1 MKKNLLFNDLLEKI
15 QEENLAVQ
23 VDSRK
28 VEKNDIFVSLPI
40 LDRNAD
46 MLATQLGYMQHAAKQ
61 KALHILCEKDISL
74 HFSKK
79 FPQFQHLLLVVKDTR
94 IALGEIASI
103 LYKTKDNAFSLI
115 GVTGTNGKTTL
126 SYLIEYFFLAQ
137 EKKVGVIGTVSYRYP
152 NFSMQAPLT
161 TPDCL
166 FLHKIFHEMQEA
178 HTDYAIMEV
187 SSHALDQNRVAGLTF
202 DAAVFTNLTQD
213 HLDYHPNML
222 EYFNV
227 KAKLFDLASKKI
239 ANADDSYGV
248 ILLEK
253 HKNALAFTLN
263 NANVTNKT
271 LKGTILSSTP
281 SGLELKL
288 EYEDESFILHTP
300 LIGQHNA
307 SNILALIGLGIQ
319 YGYSLKDFSCL
330 DSFNGVSGRLERVP
344 NGQNIHAFVDYA
356 HTPDALVNVLKA
368 LKTAGFAKV
377 YTVFGCGGDRD
388 RTKRPIMAQAVS
400 ELSDVSI
407 LTSDNPRTE
416 EPERILDDV
425 EQGIDKAKVYYREA
439 DRKKAILLACDLI
452 SKEENINEIALLVA
466 GKGHEDYQII
476 GKEKFPFSDQEIIKN
491 LEAKK

>member
-1 MKKNLLFNDLLEKI
+1 MKKNFLFADLLEKI
-15 QEENLAVQ
+15 QDEQLNVH

-28 VEKNDIFVSLPI
+28 LVQNDIFVSLPI
-40 LDRNAD
+40 LERDVD
-46 MLATQLGYMQHAAKQ
+46 LLKTQLQYMEHAAHQ
-61 KALHILCEKDISL
+61 KVKHIVCEKEISQ
-74 HFSKK
+74 HFAKK
-79 FPQFQHLLLVVKDTR
+79 FPHYSNLLIVVDDCR
-94 IALGEIASI
+94 IALGEIGAT
-103 LYKTKDNAFSLI
+103 LYNTKKNTFKLI

-126 SYLIEYFFLAQ
+126 SYLIEYFLLMQ

-152 NFSMQAPLT
+152 NFSMNAPLT

-166 FLHKIFHEMQEA
+166 FLHKIFHDMQEA
-178 HTDYAIMEV
+178 KTDYAVMEV
-187 SSHALDQNRVAGLTF
+187 SSHAIDQNRIAGLNF

-227 KAKLFDLASKKI
+227 KAKLFDLARIKV
-239 ANADDSYGV
+239 ANADDAYGV

-253 HKNALAFTLN
+253 HKDAIAFTLN

-281 SGLELKL
+281 NGLELKL
-288 EYEDESFILHTP
+288 EYEEQVFILNTP

-307 SNILALIGLGIQ
+307 SNILALVGLAFQ
-319 YGYSLKDFSCL
+319 YGYTLEDFACL
-330 DSFNGVSGRLERVP
+330 SSFNGVCGRLERVP
-344 NGQNIHAFVDYA
+344 NAKNIHAFVDYA
-356 HTPDALVNVLKA
+356 HTPDALINVLKA
-368 LKTAGFAKV
+368 LKTAGFAKL

-400 ELSDVSI
+400 ELSDICI

-416 EPERILDDV
+416 DPERILDDV
-425 EQGIDKAKVYYREA
+425 EQGLDKEKGYHREV
-439 DRKKAILLACDLI
+439 DRKKAILLACELI
-452 SKEENINEIALLVA
+452 AKEEKYDNIALLVA

-491 LEAKK
+491 L